1 MKKLLT
7 LLLTLLMT
15 MGLCS
20 CGEKVK
26 ITPSEV
32 SQIKLV
38 EYKDPDGRFSMS
50 IPEGWEVSASL
61 LPDMY
66 FGIHAYK
73 PEEDSSPKYHV
84 YMQMKVELML
94 SQQMKDFEMRTFG
107 GFKQYAMLY
116 DAPVNIDGTV
126 AGLYANFNDMI
137 DYMVVYEKGYDE
149 FYTPYLNNFEVIEEY
164 DYNSLLKDYALD
176 DKIVRATYTDV
187 YDETLMQGLFTGTIV
202 ASPLGKGT
210 YSAYNVNFISAPDS
224 EFIQYEKL
232 LTDIF
237 ASIKMSDE
245 FVDLV
250 NSNTQASYQT
260 AKEIGESL
268 QATVD
273 ECNRAWEQRN
283 NTYDIISQKQSDA
296 TLGYE
301 RVVDNETG
309 EIYQAYNGFMDEYDG
324 KRYESISDDMYTL
337 PTAGYIE
344 K

>member
-1 MKKLLT
+1 MKKLLMILVT
-7 LLLTLLMT
+7 SLLLL
-15 MGLCS
+15 GLS
-20 CGEKVK
+20 GCGDKVK

-38 EYKDPDGRFSMS
+38 EYKDPEGRFTMS
-50 IPEGWEVSASL
+50 IPEGWKVSTSV

-73 PEEDSSPKYHV
+73 PEEDGSPKYHV

-94 SQQMKDFEMRTFG
+94 SQAMKDFETRTFG
-107 GFKQYAMLY
+107 GFSQYAMLY
-116 DAPVNIDGTV
+116 DAPVNKDGSV
-126 AGLYANFNDMI
+126 AGLYTNFNAMI
-137 DYMVVYEKGYDE
+137 DYMVAYEKGYDE

-164 DYNSLLKDYALD
+164 DYNSLLQDYALD
-176 DKIVRATYTDV
+176 DKIIRATYTDV
-187 YDETLMQGLFTGTIV
+187 YDDSLQQGLFTGTV
-202 ASPLGKGT
+202 VQAPLGAGT
-210 YSAYNVNFISAPDS
+210 YSVYNVNFISAPDA

-237 ASIKMSDE
+237 GSIEMSDE

-301 RVVDNETG
+301 RVCDNETG

-324 KRYESISDDMYTL
+324 KRYVSISDDMYTL
-337 PTAGYIE
+337 PIAGYIE